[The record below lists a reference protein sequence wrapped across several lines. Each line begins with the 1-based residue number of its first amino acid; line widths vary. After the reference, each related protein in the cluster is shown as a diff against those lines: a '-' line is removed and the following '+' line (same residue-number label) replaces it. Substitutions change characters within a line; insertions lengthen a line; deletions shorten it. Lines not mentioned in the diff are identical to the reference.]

1 VARKG
6 EPVAVEVSGRQA
18 AKSKATQDKIISAV
32 IGLIREKGYAA
43 ASSTEIARRAGV
55 TWGAVQ
61 HHFGGKE
68 EILGEVLER
77 SHRTFQQSL
86 GDARFASGT
95 PRARVARYVDLAW
108 EHYRGEEYMATI
120 EILLASRRHDG
131 ATEDLSFSR
140 SREDHLALGRRI
152 FHDSTVSNRRL
163 QEAIYIVHCML
174 TGILIETVL
183 EPAGFN
189 ARVYTGHLKQIVMG
203 LLYQQRRGGVRISV

>member
-1 VARKG
+1 VARKSA
-6 EPVAVEVSGRQA
+6 PVAVAVPGRQA

-32 IGLIREKGYAA
+32 IGLIREKGYVA

-68 EILGEVLER
+68 EILSEVLER
-77 SHRTFQQSL
+77 SHRKFQQSL
-86 GDARFASGT
+86 GDARFTSGT

-108 EHYRGEEYMATI
+108 EHYRGDEYMATM

-131 ATEDLSFSR
+131 AIEVVSISR
-140 SREDHLALGRRI
+140 SREEHLALGRRI
-152 FHDSTVSNRRL
+152 FHDSTVSDQRM
-163 QEAIYIVHCML
+163 QEVIYIVHCML

-183 EPAGFN
+183 EPAGFIP
-189 ARVYTGHLKQIVMG
+189 RVYTTHLKKIVME
-203 LLYQQRRGGVRISV
+203 LLYRQPR